1 MENGVTERAP
11 AREGEI
17 APDAASDGSRG
28 TGLRLREFRAAIG
41 RTPPLLL
48 LVSALGL
55 VAAVLMIATEFSTIA
70 SVELPGGSCAT
81 ELELADPE
89 QQDRCELSGFERHG
103 GALILLGLICGAMAI
118 GAGVGGSRPAA
129 AALVTIG
136 VVVLAI
142 GLFLDLPETD
152 ETGAIGPN
160 FEGASGSAGTG
171 LYLELIAGGLAL
183 GAGLLRLMGRE
194 PSSSRRADRPA
205 SSPPSA

>member
-1 MENGVTERAP
+1 VPERAP
-11 AREGEI
+11 AREGKI

-28 TGLRLREFRAAIG
+28 SSLRLREFRAAIG
-41 RTPPLLL
+41 RTPPPLLAAT
-48 LVSALGL
+48 ALGL

-81 ELELADPE
+81 ELELADAE

-103 GALILLGLICGAMAI
+103 GALILLGLICAAMAV
-118 GAGVGGSRPAA
+118 GAGIGRSRPAA

-142 GLFLDLPETD
+142 GFFLDLPESD

-160 FEGASGSAGTG
+160 FEGASGSAGGG
-171 LYLELIAGGLAL
+171 LYLELVAGGLAL
-183 GAGLLRLMGRE
+183 AAGLLRLMGRE
-194 PSSSRRADRPA
+194 PGTSPRAEHPA